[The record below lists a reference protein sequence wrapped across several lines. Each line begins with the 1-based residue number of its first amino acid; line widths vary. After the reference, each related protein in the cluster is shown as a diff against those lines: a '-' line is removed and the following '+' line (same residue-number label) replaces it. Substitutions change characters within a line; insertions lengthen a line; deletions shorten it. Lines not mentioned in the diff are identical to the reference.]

1 MHCPKNNLIFRVKP
15 SMSYQGVG
23 ETVNVWFLGLKCAQ
37 KLDIC
42 VMCMYCTLY
51 IYTLVPVAT
60 GFCPAGYFRHSA
72 CTLGLEGGGSGS
84 SIMDKRYCMCD

>member
-15 SMSYQGVG
+15 SMSYQGVS

-42 VMCMYCTLY
+42 VMCMYCTVY
-51 IYTLVPVAT
+51 IVFQSRQVFVRQVIFGTVHAHWGWKEAAQAPQ
-60 GFCPAGYFRHSA
+60 
-72 CTLGLEGGGSGS
+72 
-84 SIMDKRYCMCD
+84 